1 MGDSIGLL
9 LLLQVVLIAL
19 NAVFASAEIAVISVN
34 DTKMERLAEEGDTRA
49 KRLLKLT
56 QEPAKFL
63 ATIQVAITLSGFL
76 GSAFAADNFSGPLVD
91 WLVSLGVT
99 IPRSTLST
107 IAVIVITLV
116 LSYFTLIFGEL
127 VPKRIAMKKSEQLSM
142 KISGLVSAIS
152 VAFKP
157 IVWFLSVSTNLVLRL
172 CGIDPTEAEDEVS
185 EEEIRMLVDAGSEK
199 GIIAYQE
206 KEFIQNVF
214 EFDDINAGDI
224 ATHRT
229 DVDILWMDDDLDAWA
244 ETIHDTRHTRYP
256 VCDDSP
262 DHVIGILNAKDYF
275 RLEDKTKENIFAT
288 AVRPAY
294 FVPETIKADVLFRNM
309 KKTRHVMAVVMDEYG
324 GMVGVVTLYDL
335 VEELVGELNDEPD
348 EFQAPEPHIEKTG
361 ENTWSVIGNVELS
374 DVEEAL
380 GIEIE
385 TEEDIDTFTGLV
397 FDELGMIPNEGAQNI
412 DLEIRNMKI
421 HVSSI
426 AEHQI
431 EAATIILKE
440 ESKEADPEK
449 KEVRKEAKGAE

>member
-172 CGIDPTEAEDEVS
+172 CGIDPTETEDEVS

-256 VCDDSP
+256 VCDGSP

-440 ESKEADPEK
+440 EPKEADPEK

>member
-1 MGDSIGLL
+1 M
-9 LLLQVVLIAL
+9 
-19 NAVFASAEIAVISVN
+19 
-34 DTKMERLAEEGDTRA
+34 
-49 KRLLKLT
+49 
-56 QEPAKFL
+56 
-63 ATIQVAITLSGFL
+63 SGFL

-172 CGIDPTEAEDEVS
+172 CGIDPTETEDEVS

-256 VCDDSP
+256 VCDGSP

>member
-256 VCDDSP
+256 VCDGSP

>member
-1 MGDSIGLL
+1 M
-9 LLLQVVLIAL
+9 LQVVLIAL

-172 CGIDPTEAEDEVS
+172 CGIDPTETEDEVS

-256 VCDDSP
+256 VCDGSP

>member
-172 CGIDPTEAEDEVS
+172 CGIDPTETEDEVS

-229 DVDILWMDDDLDAWA
+229 DVDILWIDDDLDAWA

-256 VCDDSP
+256 VCDGSP

-440 ESKEADPEK
+440 EPKEADPEK

>member
-1 MGDSIGLL
+1 MGNSIGLL

-172 CGIDPTEAEDEVS
+172 CGIDPTETEDEVS

-256 VCDDSP
+256 VCDGSP

-449 KEVRKEAKGAE
+449 KEVRKEVKGAE

>member
-1 MGDSIGLL
+1 MGNSIGLL

-172 CGIDPTEAEDEVS
+172 CGIDPTETEDEVS

-256 VCDDSP
+256 VCDGSP

>member
-1 MGDSIGLL
+1 MGNSIGLL

-172 CGIDPTEAEDEVS
+172 CGIDPTETEDEVS

-256 VCDDSP
+256 VCDGSP

-361 ENTWSVIGNVELS
+361 GNTWSVIGNVELS

>member
-256 VCDDSP
+256 VCDGSP

-449 KEVRKEAKGAE
+449 KEVRKEVKGAE

>member
-172 CGIDPTEAEDEVS
+172 CGIDPTETEDEVS

-229 DVDILWMDDDLDAWA
+229 DVDILWIDDDLDAWA

-256 VCDDSP
+256 VCDGSP

-449 KEVRKEAKGAE
+449 KEVRKEVKGAE

>member
-1 MGDSIGLL
+1 MGNSIGLL

-172 CGIDPTEAEDEVS
+172 CGIDPTETEDEVS

-229 DVDILWMDDDLDAWA
+229 DVDILWIDDDLDAWA

-256 VCDDSP
+256 VCDGSP

>member
-1 MGDSIGLL
+1 M
-9 LLLQVVLIAL
+9 
-19 NAVFASAEIAVISVN
+19 
-34 DTKMERLAEEGDTRA
+34 
-49 KRLLKLT
+49 
-56 QEPAKFL
+56 
-63 ATIQVAITLSGFL
+63 SGFL

-172 CGIDPTEAEDEVS
+172 CGIDPTETEDEVS

-256 VCDDSP
+256 VCDGSP

-361 ENTWSVIGNVELS
+361 GNTWSVIGNVELS